1 MASSV
6 RGREEDSRDRD
17 RASRDAEDG
26 DAKEKKSSG
35 VLRNTPSKLFQ
46 TLFDHKRWTNDE
58 RNRGGTTKKGVKS
71 DNFKELPES
80 SSQVYVTQNP
90 AQVFLRS
97 DSQTDWPKSVRFS
110 CHESKQEKRRK
121 NTLSSGEVTV
131 IVKHDFETLS
141 AAGENNLKRQK
152 YVTVT
157 NVFRYWCCSLYNLKA
172 NPHYRQY
179 RTEGC

>member
-6 RGREEDSRDRD
+6 RGREQDSRDRD

-26 DAKEKKSSG
+26 ETKEKKSSG
-35 VLRNTPSKLFQ
+35 VLRNTPKLFQ

-58 RNRGGTTKKGVKS
+58 RNRGGTRRVKS
-71 DNFKELPES
+71 DNFKDLPEP
-80 SSQVYVTQNP
+80 SSQVFVTQNP

-97 DSQTDWPKSVRFS
+97 DSHTDWPKSVRFS
-110 CHESKQEKRRK
+110 CHESSTSKEEKRRK

-141 AAGENNLKRQK
+141 ATGENNLKRQK

-157 NVFRYWCCSLYNLKA
+157 NVFR
-172 NPHYRQY
+172 
-179 RTEGC
+179 

>member
-1 MASSV
+1 MWSALVSGDRETEMASSV
-6 RGREEDSRDRD
+6 RSREQDSRDRD
-17 RASRDAEDG
+17 RASRDAEEA

-35 VLRNTPSKLFQ
+35 VLRNTPKLFQ

-58 RNRGGTTKKGVKS
+58 RNRGGTRKVKRDS
-71 DNFKELPES
+71 FKELPDS
-80 SSQVYVTQNP
+80 SSQVFVTQNP

-97 DSQTDWPKSVRFS
+97 DSHEDWPKSVRFS
-110 CHESKQEKRRK
+110 CHETNSSKEEKRRK

-141 AAGENNLKRQK
+141 ASGENNLQKRQK

-157 NVFRYWCCSLYNLKA
+157 NIFR
-172 NPHYRQY
+172 
-179 RTEGC
+179 

>member
-1 MASSV
+1 MVSASLRRQREEMASSV
-6 RGREEDSRDRD
+6 RGREQDSRDRD

-26 DAKEKKSSG
+26 DTKEKKSSG
-35 VLRNTPSKLFQ
+35 VLRNTPKLFQ

-58 RNRGGTTKKGVKS
+58 RNRGGTRRVKS
-71 DNFKELPES
+71 DNFKDLPEP
-80 SSQVYVTQNP
+80 SSQVFVTQNP

-97 DSQTDWPKSVRFS
+97 DSHTDWPKSVKFS
-110 CHESKQEKRRK
+110 CRESDTSKKDKRRK

-141 AAGENNLKRQK
+141 ATGENNLKRQK

-157 NVFRYWCCSLYNLKA
+157 NVFR
-172 NPHYRQY
+172 
-179 RTEGC
+179 

>member
-6 RGREEDSRDRD
+6 RGREQDSRDRD
-17 RASRDAEDG
+17 RASRDAEETDT
-26 DAKEKKSSG
+26 KEKKVSG
-35 VLRNTPSKLFQ
+35 VLRNTPKLFQ

-58 RNRGGTTKKGVKS
+58 RNRGGTRKVKS
-71 DNFKELPES
+71 DNNFKELS
-80 SSQVYVTQNP
+80 DASSQVFVTQSP

-97 DSQTDWPKSVRFS
+97 DPHTDWQKSVRSS
-110 CHESKQEKRRK
+110 CTESISNTRKEEKRRK

-141 AAGENNLKRQK
+141 AMGENNLKRQK

-157 NVFRYWCCSLYNLKA
+157 NVFRWCSLFNLFKGLLQA
-172 NPHYRQY
+172 I
-179 RTEGC
+179 

>member
-6 RGREEDSRDRD
+6 RGREQDSRDRD

-26 DAKEKKSSG
+26 ETKEKKSSG
-35 VLRNTPSKLFQ
+35 VLRNTPKLFQ

-58 RNRGGTTKKGVKS
+58 RNRGGTRRVKS
-71 DNFKELPES
+71 DNFKDLPEP
-80 SSQVYVTQNP
+80 SSQVFVTQNP

-97 DSQTDWPKSVRFS
+97 DSHTDWPKSVRFS
-110 CHESKQEKRRK
+110 FHESSTSKEEKRRK

-141 AAGENNLKRQK
+141 ATGENNLKRQK

-157 NVFRYWCCSLYNLKA
+157 NVFR
-172 NPHYRQY
+172 
-179 RTEGC
+179 